1 MELDEFQGLFDND
14 HEQLRLSDSE
24 SKDSLLGSDM
34 LLGPSSSYSSDPV
47 GLSMIRTVNLA
58 KGTSGTDTFPVLSI
72 PNSSIFS
79 ISTAS
84 LEIAMSPVSSQG
96 PDTTTLTSP
105 PPSSSS
111 QSAQRKTAYTAKA
124 QIEIIPCKVCGDKSS
139 GVHYGVITCEGCKGF
154 FRRSQSSVVNYHCAR
169 QKACLVDRVNRNR
182 CQACRLQKCLAL
194 GMSRDAVKFGRMSKK
209 QREKVEDEVRYHK
222 EMNNQT
228 STGGGNVL
236 NINSQTGSGTSPDSS
251 VFDPPQP
258 SSTEH
263 IYGNAGFYNNVT
275 SPSYDNSNYP
285 FSNLS
290 AAVAISVAA
299 STAQTTSVISNNNPT
314 GSSTTIAASVPPSV
328 TARSN
333 SGNGSSD
340 WTDYR
345 VDSTTSNC
353 FEQPQRQ
360 NNLMN
365 NVNATIV
372 GAIAGDAGAGSGNSV
387 NNNSVSDDRG
397 GAAAAAAAAVAAAA
411 AAVAS
416 ARGCNANNTGS
427 SIDTSQQLSNTIS
440 ITTGLKTPA

>member
-124 QIEIIPCKVCGDKSS
+124 QIEIIPCKICGDKSS

-154 FRRSQSSVVNYHCAR
+154 FRRSQSSVTNYQCPR
-169 QKACLVDRVNRNR
+169 QKNCVVDRVNRNR

-209 QREKVEDEVRYHK
+209 QREKVEDEVSFHQRQRAA
-222 EMNNQT
+222 N
-228 STGGGNVL
+228 
-236 NINSQTGSGTSPDSS
+236 GTSPDSS
-251 VFDPPQP
+251 YDTP
-258 SSTEH
+258 SSTEQV
-263 IYGNAGFYNNVT
+263 YPSPGFPYT
-275 SPSYDNSNYP
+275 DLQQYPSQQYP
-285 FSNLS
+285 FTPVGGQNRYDDSYN
-290 AAVAISVAA
+290 
-299 STAQTTSVISNNNPT
+299 
-314 GSSTTIAASVPPSV
+314 
-328 TARSN
+328 
-333 SGNGSSD
+333 
-340 WTDYR
+340 
-345 VDSTTSNC
+345 VDSTT
-353 FEQPQRQ
+353 
-360 NNLMN
+360 
-365 NVNATIV
+365 
-372 GAIAGDAGAGSGNSV
+372 
-387 NNNSVSDDRG
+387 
-397 GAAAAAAAAVAAAA
+397 
-411 AAVAS
+411 
-416 ARGCNANNTGS
+416 NTFDN
-427 SIDTSQQLSNTIS
+427 IQENDTTNIQ
-440 ITTGLKTPA
+440 TGLKAASIPPNRTVGSGQVVQPPVQRPPQINIKQEPKSVSELMSPGQTGLVSPPPPSHDTMVPGFVDSTTFP